1 MVAPDANDLEGRL
14 ILGWVVVLAALL
26 LAGPAGAVDR
36 LPVVASFSVI
46 ADMLANVGG
55 DRIDIKTIVGPGGDC
70 ELYQPTAADVGTIA
84 AARAVFIND
93 LNEEFEPW
101 LEPLLKQA
109 GFTGTKVVVSRN
121 VRTLTAEEEHPI
133 SGRQLPTAIDQH
145 AWLDPRNGAVYVRNI
160 AAALVRL
167 DPADAAEY
175 RAQAAVY
182 TKEIQGVDDWARK
195 EIDSVP
201 ADKRRALASHDSLQ
215 YIANAYGITLLA
227 INGWTNKSEPSAAEL
242 AKLAQQIR
250 ASRVKALFL
259 DSITD
264 PRAVE
269 RIAGETGAVI
279 GGTLYG
285 DALSPKGGEADS
297 YVKMLRHDLS
307 TLKAGMLAN

>member
-1 MVAPDANDLEGRL
+1 MLRWL
-14 ILGWVVVLAALL
+14 IALAALL
-26 LAGPAGAVDR
+26 AASPAGAADQIT
-36 LPVVASFSVI
+36 VVATFSVI

-55 DRIDIKTIVGPGGDC
+55 DRIDIRTIVGAGGDC
-70 ELYQPTAADVGTIA
+70 ELYQPTPADVATIA
-84 AARAVFIND
+84 SARAVFINN

-109 GFTGTKVVVSRN
+109 RFKGTKVVVSRN
-121 VRTLTAEEEHPI
+121 VRTLTAEEEHPV

-145 AWLDPRNGAVYVRNI
+145 AWLDPRNGVVYVHNI
-160 AAALVRL
+160 AAALERL

-175 RAQAAVY
+175 RARAATY
-182 TKEIQGVDDWARK
+182 AKQIQVVDNWARE
-195 EIDSVP
+195 EIASVP
-201 ADKRRALASHDSLQ
+201 AEKRRALASHDSLQ

-227 INGWTNKSEPSAAEL
+227 VNGWTNRTEPSAAEL

-250 ASRVKALFL
+250 ATRVKALFL

-264 PRAVE
+264 PRATQ

-285 DALSPKGGEADS
+285 DALSAAPGEADS
-297 YVKMLRHDLS
+297 YIEMLRHDVS

>member
-1 MVAPDANDLEGRL
+1 MLRWL
-14 ILGWVVVLAALL
+14 IALAALL
-26 LAGPAGAVDR
+26 LASPATAADR
-36 LPVVASFSVI
+36 ITVVATFSVI

-55 DRIDIKTIVGPGGDC
+55 GRIRIRTIVGAGGDC
-70 ELYQPTAADVGTIA
+70 ELYQPTPADVATIA
-84 AARAVFIND
+84 SARAVFINN

-109 GFTGTKVVVSRN
+109 RFKGTKVVVSRN
-121 VRTLTAEEEHPI
+121 VRTLTAEEEHPV
-133 SGRQLPTAIDQH
+133 SGRLLPTAIDQH
-145 AWLDPRNGAVYVRNI
+145 AWLDPRNGVVYVHNI
-160 AAALVRL
+160 AAALERL

-175 RAQAAVY
+175 RARAATY
-182 TKEIQGVDDWARK
+182 TKQIQVVDNWARE
-195 EIDSVP
+195 EIASVP
-201 ADKRRALASHDSLQ
+201 AEKRRALASHDSLQ

-227 INGWTNKSEPSAAEL
+227 VNGWTNKTEPSAAEL

-250 ASRVKALFL
+250 ATRVKALFL

-264 PRAVE
+264 PRATQ

-285 DALSPKGGEADS
+285 DALSAAPGEADS
-297 YVKMLRHDLS
+297 YIEMLRHDVS